1 MDVTRRGLLL
11 AAKGLAVLVMIC
23 LVRYADSFVLIF
35 SLNQVGIVPSF
46 IALLVL
52 LSGIGAILGLSRGN
66 RWGFIP
72 LYFFI
77 PAVTM
82 FFNYSLIPY
91 LPQLVTPE
99 FRSIVIFFLNSSV
112 LLFSVLL
119 LLKMMDSDVIFSIE
133 KY

>member
-1 MDVTRRGLLL
+1 MDVTRRGLRF
-11 AAKGLAVLVMIC
+11 ATKGLAVLVMIC
-23 LVRYADSFVLIF
+23 LVRYADNFVLIF

>member
-23 LVRYADSFVLIF
+23 LVRYADSFALIF
-35 SLNQVGIVPSF
+35 SLNQVGIVPSY
-46 IALLVL
+46 IAILVL
-52 LSGIGAILGLSRGN
+52 LSGVGAILGLGRGN

-77 PAVTM
+77 PAITM
-82 FFNYSLIPY
+82 FFNYSIIPY
-91 LPQLVTPE
+91 LPQLFSPE
-99 FRSIVIFFLNSSV
+99 FRGMAIFFLNSSV
-112 LLFSVLL
+112 LVFSVLL
-119 LLKMMDSDVIFSIE
+119 LLKMMDNDVIFSIE

>member
-1 MDVTRRGLLL
+1 MDVTRRGLYL

-23 LVRYADSFVLIF
+23 LVRCADIFVLIF
-35 SLNQVGIVPSF
+35 SFNQVGIVPST

-52 LSGIGAILGLSRGN
+52 LSGAGAIIGLIRGN
-66 RWGFIP
+66 RWGFLP

-77 PAVTM
+77 PAVTL
-82 FFNYSLIPY
+82 FFNDSLIPY
-91 LPQLVTPE
+91 LPQLFSP
-99 FRSIVIFFLNSSV
+99 LNREVVVFALNGSV

-119 LLKMMDSDVIFSIE
+119 LLKMMDRDVIFSVE